1 LLHERECVLQSR
13 LRIGGI
19 AGPCQ
24 AGQIAVPTIE
34 QPGKALTRE
43 RERVVVMECEYDIGV
58 PEIRGRVKGGE
69 VRPGV
74 VAPVMP
80 IDYKLDR
87 PPERADLMVKR
98 ELSVIPDVNPLRAI
112 RRLIEGLEG
121 NMESIRE
128 KPEDSPPPR
137 SPCGHRGGIGGANQA
152 TSRVRKNSVFA
163 SRFFRVI
170 VQDSR

>member
-1 LLHERECVLQSR
+1 MVCSCPTLHLGELRHQIAGRSACGIVRDVRGQLALERGALTGCEVRILLHERECVLQSR

-19 AGPCQ
+19 VGPCQ

-80 IDYKLDR
+80 IDYK
-87 PPERADLMVKR
+87 
-98 ELSVIPDVNPLRAI
+98 
-112 RRLIEGLEG
+112 
-121 NMESIRE
+121 
-128 KPEDSPPPR
+128 
-137 SPCGHRGGIGGANQA
+137 
-152 TSRVRKNSVFA
+152 T
-163 SRFFRVI
+163 
-170 VQDSR
+170 